1 MRYDQYIRVFRSS
14 ARRRGLFPTLRL
26 LLDEL
31 TFDLQYGTD
40 TRKRVYLKDLSDVD
54 DERARL
60 GNMYQAVSRLIF
72 ASVMRQLKARHAYA
86 LERQIFL
93 DLGCGKGR
101 ALILAL
107 NAGFREVIGVELSET
122 LCGVCRSN
130 VERYRRRRP
139 GKGTARVVCA
149 DVSDYAIP
157 DDVTFLFTFNSFG
170 RPVFEK
176 VFTQVD
182 RTLQRNPRALTFVYV
197 NPEQHGIFAGR
208 GLHKLLEIT
217 DTHGGR
223 VDAVVYVSDGA
234 TFTTNHEVNPQV
246 KNARSKQP

>member
-14 ARRRGLFPTLRL
+14 ARRRGLLPTLRL
-26 LLDEL
+26 LWDEIA
-31 TFDLQYGTD
+31 FDLRYGTD

-54 DERARL
+54 DEGTRT
-60 GNMYQAVSRLIF
+60 GNMYQAVSKRIF
-72 ASVMRQLKARHAYA
+72 ANVMRQLETRHDYDF
-86 LERQIFL
+86 ERHTFL

-101 ALILAL
+101 ALILAMD
-107 NAGFREVIGVELSET
+107 AGFSKVIGVELSET
-122 LCGVCRSN
+122 LCEVCQSN
-130 VERYRRRRP
+130 LERYRDGCP
-139 GKGTARVVCA
+139 GKGAASVVCA
-149 DVSDYAIP
+149 DVSDYTIP

-197 NPEQHGIFAGR
+197 NPEQDGIFAGR

-223 VDAVVYVSDGA
+223 VDAAVYQTEPHSLKGA
-234 TFTTNHEVNPQV
+234 TSRIQAKGKYRN
-246 KNARSKQP
+246 R

>member
-1 MRYDQYIRVFRSS
+1 
-14 ARRRGLFPTLRL
+14 LRL

-31 TFDLQYGTD
+31 AFDLQYGTD

-72 ASVMRQLKARHAYA
+72 ASVMRQLKTQHAYA

-107 NAGFREVIGVELSET
+107 NAGFRKVIGVELSET

-157 DDVTFLFTFNSFG
+157 DDVTFLFFANPFG
-170 RPVFEK
+170 RHVFEK
-176 VFTQVD
+176 VFIQVEQ
-182 RTLQRNPRALTFVYV
+182 TLQRNPRALTFVYV
-197 NPEQHGIFAGR
+197 NPEQGAIFAER
-208 GLHKLLEIT
+208 GLRKLLEIT
-217 DTHGGR
+217 DTRGRR
-223 VDAVVYVSDGA
+223 VDAVVYVFDHA
-234 TFTTNHEVNPQV
+234 AFTTHHES
-246 KNARSKQP
+246 NAHITNKERE